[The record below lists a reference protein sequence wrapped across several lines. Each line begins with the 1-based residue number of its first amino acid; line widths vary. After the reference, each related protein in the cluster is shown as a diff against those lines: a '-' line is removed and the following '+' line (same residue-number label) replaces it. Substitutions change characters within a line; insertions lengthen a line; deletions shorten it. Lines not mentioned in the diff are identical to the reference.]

1 MFKPNE
7 EKSKDQIPKE
17 LIVHRQEMQSQTEV
31 SKLIEIQPQENYKAQ
46 KDQESQT
53 LQEMF
58 YIQLNAERETE
69 HETQTTETTK
79 DNNPPQ
85 V

>member
-17 LIVHRQEMQSQTEV
+17 LIAHRQEMQSQTEV
-31 SKLIEIQPQENYKAQ
+31 SQLIEIQPQENYKAQ